1 MKKISVVVPVY
12 NEEKGICHFLSK
24 DLIPELNRLEDK
36 YNFELILVNDGSSDN
51 TLTILQSFINDN
63 KKH

>member
-36 YNFELILVNDGSSDN
+36 YNFELILVNDGS
-51 TLTILQSFINDN
+51 
-63 KKH
+63 